1 MTRLTAK
8 SLTRD
13 IDQFLVFKHALG
25 YPYLRGEATLRSFQR
40 FVTWSGT
47 GRLIWRPLSTSG
59 WRVFRSASP

>member
-25 YPYLRGEATLRSFQR
+25 YPYLRGEATLR
-40 FVTWSGT
+40 
-47 GRLIWRPLSTSG
+47 PNM
-59 WRVFRSASP
+59 P